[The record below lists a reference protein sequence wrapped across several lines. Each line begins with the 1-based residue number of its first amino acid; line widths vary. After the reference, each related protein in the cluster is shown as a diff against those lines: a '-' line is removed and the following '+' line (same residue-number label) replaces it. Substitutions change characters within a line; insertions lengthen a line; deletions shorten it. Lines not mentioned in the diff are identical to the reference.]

1 MIVGLP
7 GAFEAEAVD
16 RDHMRLPEQM
26 DALVA
31 AVTAAQPRTAV
42 VLCNGAPVEMPWVA
56 GAKAV
61 LEMYLGG
68 QAQPSHASHTLHTVI
83 YVTRYTRHIR
93 HTLHTSHT
101 SHPWRCG
108 VVPLATNS
116 MRPAS
121 CSVRFATGGGYTGLA
136 LIHT

>member
-16 RDHMRLPEQM
+16 RDHMRMPAQM
-26 DALVA
+26 DAVVA
-31 AVTAAQPRTAV
+31 AVIAAQPRTAV

-68 QAQPSHASHTLHTVI
+68 QVRRHLLLTKYQVSAWLALPTLYCCPVRHSFFLPSRCRVIATTRPTLPCN
-83 YVTRYTRHIR
+83 
-93 HTLHTSHT
+93 L
-101 SHPWRCG
+101 
-108 VVPLATNS
+108 VPLLP
-116 MRPAS
+116 R
-121 CSVRFATGGGYTGLA
+121 
-136 LIHT
+136 